1 MAIESLRITSTESC
15 EQGRSWGEAGPY
27 DVLRGTVMIA
37 LDPTAAANERITD
50 ITLAERGADGLVR
63 AEADFCVLRPRD
75 AARANGGLF
84 FSVANRGNVTIPFGL
99 GPAPVLATLPAGV
112 IPHGES
118 LVLHGG
124 WTIAW
129 CGWQFDLAR
138 GPRQLGLTVPQA
150 LQDSQPIEGDFR
162 IELRAAADTASLRL
176 LDQTAIMAGRTQ
188 PVYPPAGREQPT
200 ASLSERETPAGE
212 RITIPRNRWRFAHE
226 KDGVAE
232 PSDSHIWLE
241 GGFKA
246 GSIYELVYRTAYC
259 PVAGIGMAA
268 IRDFVSELRHN
279 RRPELALAPV
289 DRTIGMGV
297 SQTGRLLRGFLA
309 DGFNVDEAG
318 DTVFDGVFIH
328 VAGGRSGEFNHR
340 YAQPNE
346 ALAHGFGETGGGPWE
361 TPAGGLLGRQRALG
375 GVPKI
380 FWVNSAWEYW
390 RADASLTHT
399 DRHATRDIP
408 NPAGVRSYLMAG
420 LDHLGANTEMAH
432 QMGIANEPTG
442 VDPSPL
448 LRALFSHLDAWVT
461 RGVEPPASR
470 IPSIAEGTAVSRESV
485 LVAAARIPGA
495 NRPDPEALPRVP
507 DIDLGPDAHRGIVRW
522 PASHFDYATTVVSA
536 VDDDGNEVAGIRMP
550 EQQVPVATLTG
561 WNTQKQHGR
570 YRPLSAMPGS
580 RLPFAHTAAERTAT
594 GDPRRSIAERY
605 RDRDDYRQ
613 RIAAATDALIA
624 EGFLLAPDREFAI
637 ESALRGWD
645 AAMEAGRQ
653 VGR

>member
-1 MAIESLRITSTESC
+1 MAIESLRITSTTPYED
-15 EQGRSWGEAGPY
+15 GRTWSGHGFE
-27 DVLRGTVMIA
+27 VVRGVVTFA
-37 LDPTAAANERITD
+37 LNPTAAANQRITD
-50 ITLAERGADGLVR
+50 ITLAERGADALVR
-63 AEADFCVLRPRD
+63 AEADFCVLRPAD
-75 AARANGGLF
+75 PARANGGLF

-118 LVLHGG
+118 PLLHGG

-150 LQDSQPIEGDFR
+150 MENGKPIEGDFR
-162 IELRAAADTASLRL
+162 IELRAGDDTPSLRL
-176 LDQTAIMAGRTQ
+176 LDGTAIMAGRTQ
-188 PVYPPAGREQPT
+188 PVYPPAGLEQPQ

-212 RITIPRNRWRFAHE
+212 RIPVPRDRWRFAHE
-226 KDGVAE
+226 KDGVVE

-246 GSIYELVYRTAYC
+246 GSLYELVYRTAYC

-279 RRPELALAPV
+279 RRRELGLATI

-297 SQTGRLLRGFLA
+297 SQTGRLLRGFLG

-318 DTVFDGVFIH
+318 DTVFDGIWIH

-346 ALAHGFGETGGGPWE
+346 ALAHGFGETGGGPWA
-361 TPAGGLLGRQRALG
+361 TPAGGLLDRQRSLG

-390 RADASLTHT
+390 RGDAAHTHT
-399 DRHATRDIP
+399 NRQATRDIP
-408 NPAGVRSYLMAG
+408 NPPEVRSYLMAG
-420 LDHLGANTEMAH
+420 LDHLGANVEMARAL
-432 QMGIANEPTG
+432 GIANEPTG

-448 LRALFSHLDAWVT
+448 LRALFSHFDAWVSK
-461 RGVEPPASR
+461 GVEPPAGR
-470 IPSIAEGTAVSRESV
+470 IPSIADGTAVSRESV
-485 LVAAARIPGA
+485 LEAAARIPDA
-495 NRPDPEALPRVP
+495 ARPDPEALPRVP
-507 DIDLGPDAHRGIVRW
+507 DMDLGPDADRGIVRW
-522 PASHFDYATTVVSA
+522 PASCFDYATTVVSA
-536 VDDDGNEVAGIRMP
+536 VDDDGNEIAGIHMP

-561 WNTQKQHGR
+561 WNTQRAHGKF
-570 YRPLSAMPGS
+570 RPLSAMPGS
-580 RLPFAHTAAERTAT
+580 RLTFARTAEERAAS
-594 GDPRRSIAERY
+594 GDPRPSIAERY
-605 RDRDDYRQ
+605 PTRDNYKQ

-624 EGFLLAPDREFAI
+624 DGFILPIDRAFAI
-637 ESALRGWD
+637 ESAMHHYDD
-645 AAMEAGRQ
+645 AMQR
-653 VGR
+653 